1 MTSDERRQGRYERRK
16 AKREAKREL
25 KIGQFDD
32 FERVADLDNLNLA
45 FKQAKK
51 TVHWK
56 ESVQRYEMNRIA
68 NIMEARKK
76 LLAGENVQ
84 QGFIC
89 FTLHERGKV
98 RHIRGLQIAERVIQ
112 KCLCDEVLV
121 PILSRPLIYDNG
133 ASLKG
138 KGVMFAVNRLTA
150 HLSRYFR
157 QNNFSNEGYALLVDF
172 KGFYD
177 NIDHGILLALL
188 RNEIKDKRVMELTEQ
203 FIRVFG
209 DGKSLGLGSQVSQI
223 AAIYYPNILDHFIKE
238 KLRVKFYGRYMDDLY
253 LIHRDKQFLESCLV
267 EIQRVCK
274 KLAITVNLKKTRIVK
289 LSHGLLFLKGKY
301 SLLETGRVLALPCR
315 DASIRVKRK
324 LKKFKALLE
333 AGKMS
338 FEDIRSAY
346 QSWRGA
352 YKKRF
357 KVFKKV
363 SKIDTYYDR
372 LFIKIDTI

>member
-16 AKREAKREL
+16 QKRETKRKE
-25 KIGQFDD
+25 KIGRFDD
-32 FERVADLDNLNLA
+32 FERVADLDNLNLS
-45 FKQAKK
+45 FKQSKK
-51 TVHWK
+51 NVHWK
-56 ESVQRYEMNRIA
+56 ESVQKYDMNRIA
-68 NIMEARKK
+68 NIIETRKK

-84 QGFIC
+84 EGFIC

-98 RHIRGLQIAERVIQ
+98 RHIQGLQIGERVIQ
-112 KCLCDEVLV
+112 KCLCDQVLV

-150 HLSRYFR
+150 HLSQYYR
-157 QNNFSNEGYALLVDF
+157 QNNFLNEGYALLIDF

-177 NIDHGILLALL
+177 NVDHEILLSML
-188 RNEIKDKRVMELTEQ
+188 RDAIKDKRVMELTEK

-238 KLRVKFYGRYMDDLY
+238 KLRVKYYGRYMDDLY
-253 LIHRDKQFLESCLV
+253 LIHRDKAFLEYCLA
-267 EIQRVCK
+267 EIQKVCV
-274 KLAITVNLKKTRIVK
+274 KLKIIVNLKKTRIVK
-289 LSHGLLFLKGKY
+289 LSHGLIFLKGKY
-301 SLLETGRVLALPCR
+301 ILLETGRILSLPCR
-315 DASIRVKRK
+315 DSSIRMKRK
-324 LKKFKALLE
+324 LKKFKALINE
-333 AGKMS
+333 GKMN
-338 FEDIRSAY
+338 FEDLRNAY

-357 KVFKKV
+357 HAYKKV
-363 SKIDTYYDR
+363 SKIDAYYDS
-372 LFIKIDTI
+372 LFLHD